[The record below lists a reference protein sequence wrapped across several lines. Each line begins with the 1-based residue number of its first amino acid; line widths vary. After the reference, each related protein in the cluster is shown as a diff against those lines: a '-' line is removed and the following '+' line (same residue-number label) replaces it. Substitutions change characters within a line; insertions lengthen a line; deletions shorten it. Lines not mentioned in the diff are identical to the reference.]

1 MSQKISII
9 LVLAIALSALISGC
23 SFFGVHSEEKL
34 LKKVAFDKGCPVD
47 QIKVVN
53 SVNVGLGTGDF
64 EVQACEKKYKYM
76 YTGSMYFEIK

>member
-1 MSQKISII
+1 MIQKISKFV
-9 LVLAIALSALISGC
+9 VLAIALSIAITGC

-34 LKKVAFDKGCPVD
+34 LKKVAFDKDCPVD

-53 SVNVGLGTGDF
+53 SVGVGLGKGDF

-76 YTGSMYFEIK
+76 YTGSVYFEIK